1 MRMHRKLSQ
10 GVDTSWLPLTLILFA
25 NTALTGCISYT
36 VGQSAE
42 TTAMGERSAS
52 SSINLVNGTL
62 KSNSDTISTTRPSVD
77 NEMRFGIDNRSD
89 IGLRVTSFSGFMVSW
104 KRQLSRPDSSR
115 FIENR
120 SRTSLMLGGGV
131 LNLASH
137 AALEAT
143 LITSGPWSTAGQ
155 WYSAARV
162 IQVAPIRSGAKND
175 DPTFGVVMGYLFG
188 NREQSVGPEIGVYYD
203 RSVLGLNKNRVLVIP
218 SIVIR
223 GDGLPFFGRLF

>member
-1 MRMHRKLSQ
+1 MYRRLSQ
-10 GVDTSWLPLTLILFA
+10 GIATTWLPLLLITLA
-25 NTALTGCISYT
+25 NTALSGCISYT
-36 VGQSAE
+36 VGQGAE
-42 TTAMGERSAS
+42 TTPIGERSAS
-52 SSINLVNGTL
+52 SSVNLVNGTL
-62 KSNSDTISTTRPSVD
+62 KSASETLSTIRPSVD

-89 IGLRVTSFSGFMVSW
+89 IGFRVASFSGFMVSW

-115 FIENR
+115 FVENR
-120 SRTSLMLGGGV
+120 SRTALMLGGGV

-143 LITSGPWSTAGQ
+143 LITSGPWSPAGQ

-175 DPTFGVVMGYLFG
+175 DPTVGVVMGYLFG
-188 NREQSVGPEIGVYYD
+188 NREQSVGPELGVFYD
-203 RSVLGLNKNRVLVIP
+203 RSTLGLNKNRILVIP